1 MFLVLSR
8 ALDKEKILSPHEE
21 LKLGPSDSILQ
32 FQLSSRASEHTSDN
46 HQITMVISQ
55 QSNLRLSD
63 SLLRFQLSGRASQC
77 GIQRSEV
84 QFLIG
89 TQNFLFCPMLV
100 TRQKTSFFIIQLI
113 VYKIALGF
121 KFNSCF
127 LISHMIS
134 HYTTNFLDI
143 LQMFLVF

>member
-1 MFLVLSR
+1 MVLSR
-8 ALDKEKILSPHEE
+8 ALDKEKVLSPHEE
-21 LKLGPSDSILQ
+21 LNLRPSNPALQ
-32 FQLSSRASEHTSDN
+32 FQLSGRASEHASDN
-46 HQITMVISQ
+46 HQIPMVISQ
-55 QSNLRLSD
+55 QSSLRLSD
-63 SLLRFQLSGRASQC
+63 SLLRFWLSGRASQC

-89 TQNFLFCPMLV
+89 TQNILFCPMLV

-113 VYKIALGF
+113 VYKIALSF
-121 KFNSCF
+121 EFNSCS

-143 LQMFLVF
+143 L